1 MLFSTFTILAILGAS
16 QAKPAP
22 MVLDFDDVL
31 LLRDDGDHVVMK
43 KWDYQIEEDKREVQ
57 RRHAN
62 FGRAPATSARINK
75 KCEQSTEVQV
85 LEDTNFNDWDVAMSP
100 VIGNTGSTLA
110 NVAVAKGYSIAD
122 TISVSAAVEFPGI
135 EFEDAQKELK
145 RGVTGLGLT
154 LYDQVS
160 ESLGVSLEGI
170 LTASL
175 DLTYTNTYTTTDTQT
190 FTFNVPNGQ
199 YGLVISNPWV
209 HRVSGNVL
217 SGCTDSPT
225 VNTFSSSEYTSQA
238 YGDLEWVKGP
248 IVMCN
253 SSSYPVPYC
262 IGDGQHE

>member
-1 MLFSTFTILAILGAS
+1 MLFSTLTILAILGAS

-22 MVLDFDDVL
+22 QVLGFDDVL

-100 VIGNTGSTLA
+100 VIGNTGSTA
-110 NVAVAKGYSIAD
+110 ATVAVAKGYSIAD
-122 TISVSAAVEFPGI
+122 TISVSASVEFPGVP
-135 EFEDAQKELK
+135 EELK
-145 RGVTGLGLT
+145 RAVSGLGLT
-154 LYDQVS
+154 LYDQIS

-225 VNTFSSSEYTSQA
+225 VNTFTSSEYTSQA

-262 IGDGQHE
+262 VGDGQHE

>member
-1 MLFSTFTILAILGAS
+1 MLFSTLTILAILGAS

-22 MVLDFDDVL
+22 KVLGFDDVL

-75 KCEQSTEVQV
+75 KCEESTEVQV

-100 VIGNTGSTLA
+100 VIGNTGSTA
-110 NVAVAKGYSIAD
+110 ATVAVAKGYSIAD
-122 TISVSAAVEFPGI
+122 TISVSASVEFPGVQP
-135 EFEDAQKELK
+135 EELK
-145 RGVTGLGLT
+145 RGLSGLGLT

-160 ESLGVSLEGI
+160 ESVGFSLEGI

-175 DLTYTNTYTTTDTQT
+175 DLSYTNTYTTTDTQT

-253 SSSYPVPYC
+253 SSSYPVPFC